1 LIIIYIIERVK
12 TILRFTKFLI
22 PKITTFIVMEFSSK
36 LIEKA
41 VNEVSQLPGIGK
53 RTALRLVLHLLKQ
66 PKEQTAYLSQ
76 ALVAMRDDIKYCESC
91 HNISDSKLCEICS
104 NKNRN
109 HKIICIV
116 EDIRDVMAIENT
128 GQFRGIYHVLGG
140 KISPIDGVGPSQ
152 LNINSL
158 VEKVKS
164 GTVTEIIFALSSTM
178 EGDTTNFYIYKQ
190 IANYQIIISTI
201 ARGIAV
207 GDELEYAD
215 EVTLGRSILQRIP
228 FESGFKTN

>member
-1 LIIIYIIERVK
+1 M
-12 TILRFTKFLI
+12 
-22 PKITTFIVMEFSSK
+22 ITFAFMEFSSK

-41 VNEVSQLPGIGK
+41 VNEMSQLPGIGK

-66 PKEQTAYLSQ
+66 PKEQTGFLSQ
-76 ALVAMRDDIKYCESC
+76 ALVAMREDIKYCESC
-91 HNISDSKLCEICS
+91 HNISDSTRCEICS

-109 HKIICIV
+109 HQIVCIV

-152 LNINSL
+152 LNITSL

-164 GTVTEIIFALSSTM
+164 GVVNEIIFALSSTM

-190 IANYQIIISTI
+190 INDCEIIISTI
-201 ARGIAV
+201 ARGISV

-215 EVTLGRSILQRIP
+215 EVTLGRSILHRVP
-228 FESGFKTN
+228 FEKSFKNN